1 MFGIIKTKN
10 FMNNKVQKMK
20 CKNCGFDSH
29 CDQPLRRP
37 EQQWQDPDTL
47 HAWTIEVCKICRC
60 EECND

>member
-1 MFGIIKTKN
+1 M
-10 FMNNKVQKMK
+10 QKITK

-29 CDQPLRRP
+29 CDKPLMRP

-60 EECND
+60 EECNG